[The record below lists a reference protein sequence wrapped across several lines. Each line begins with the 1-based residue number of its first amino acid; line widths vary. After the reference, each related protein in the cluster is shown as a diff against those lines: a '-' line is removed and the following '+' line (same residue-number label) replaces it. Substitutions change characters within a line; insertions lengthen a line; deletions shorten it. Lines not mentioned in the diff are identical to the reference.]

1 MSNYIWLFGENL
13 GKTANNN
20 SYYFW
25 KQINNIED
33 GIDKYIVLEKNK
45 KNKEV
50 YKKLTSNEQERVLW
64 KNSYRH
70 IKLL

>member
-33 GIDKYIVLEKNK
+33 GIDKYIVLEM
-45 KNKEV
+45 
-50 YKKLTSNEQERVLW
+50 L
-64 KNSYRH
+64 
-70 IKLL
+70 